1 VEIATS
7 GYEAEVRGSVRCSW
21 CINSRLGPLT
31 LGESL
36 LKLLLL
42 FSQGPPLLLPLHD
55 PIHSALPRPPFS
67 LYAVTFSWVG
77 STSESSSML
86 FT

>member
-1 VEIATS
+1 MEIATS

-42 FSQGPPLLLPLHD
+42 FSESRAPPLTLAVRTDHGLD
-55 PIHSALPRPPFS
+55 PKSNA
-67 LYAVTFSWVG
+67 
-77 STSESSSML
+77 
-86 FT
+86 